1 MGNEK
6 LMWVVSIAFTGIHHG
21 AAITEEEYQERLAL
35 LEEYKEEI
43 AQTRKIIAAID
54 DYQTWPYEK
63 QVNYAVASI
72 LSLREKKSEESMDFS
87 DCALTKEEQVAR
99 VQEALDEIRQFED
112 CAKGEA
118 EVQEIETYEDC
129 AKNTK

>member
-6 LMWVVSIAFTGIHHG
+6 LMWVASIAFTGIHHG
-21 AAITEEEYQERLAL
+21 VAITEEEYQERLAL
-35 LEEYKEEI
+35 LDEYKDEI
-43 AQTRKIIAAID
+43 AQTRKIISSIEEF
-54 DYQTWPYEK
+54 QTWPYEK

-87 DCALTKEEQVAR
+87 DCALTKEEQIAR
-99 VQEALDEIRQFED
+99 VQKALDEIRQFED
-112 CAKGEA
+112 CAKGENK
-118 EVQEIETYEDC
+118 VQEVETYEDC